1 VPRVGTPALE
11 NSSRNAVARRGGPR
25 LAAVGL
31 AARMSPFHKVEELYD
46 GRIVRIVRSPRA
58 FQSVLE
64 LHHERLLLVEA
75 LNRLG
80 RAGRGLLVDSREA
93 PHSTDDR
100 MQEEFRRFRLDVSR
114 GFDAVA
120 IVVRTKVGMLQVRR
134 LGTQPSSEARAFDEE
149 HAAIEFLLQQVPV
162 APAVPPIP
170 PAR

>member
-1 VPRVGTPALE
+1 
-11 NSSRNAVARRGGPR
+11 
-25 LAAVGL
+25 
-31 AARMSPFHKVEELYD
+31 MSPFHLVDVLYE
-46 GRIVRIVRSPRA
+46 GRVVRIVRSSRA
-58 FQSVLE
+58 FPSVLE
-64 LHHERLLLVEA
+64 LHHERLLLGEA

-134 LGTQPSSEARAFDEE
+134 LGTQPSSEAHAFDDE
-149 HAAIEFLLQQVPV
+149 ATAVAYLLAKVSS
-162 APAVPPIP
+162 AP
-170 PAR
+170 PAPPSSPST

>member
-1 VPRVGTPALE
+1 
-11 NSSRNAVARRGGPR
+11 
-25 LAAVGL
+25 
-31 AARMSPFHKVEELYD
+31 MSPFHRVEVLYE

-64 LHHERLLLVEA
+64 LHHERLLLGDA

-93 PHSTDDR
+93 PHTTDDR

-114 GFDAVA
+114 GFAAVA

-134 LGTQPSSEARAFDEE
+134 LGTQPSSEARPFDDEGV
-149 HAAIEFLLQQVPV
+149 AIEFLLQQVPA
-162 APAVPPIP
+162 APPAAPVPPTI
-170 PAR
+170 

>member
-1 VPRVGTPALE
+1 
-11 NSSRNAVARRGGPR
+11 
-25 LAAVGL
+25 
-31 AARMSPFHKVEELYD
+31 MSPFHRVDVLYA
-46 GRIVRIVRSPRA
+46 GRIVRLVRSSHA

-80 RAGRGLLVDSREA
+80 RARRGLLVDSRDA
-93 PHSTDDR
+93 PHTTDDR

-134 LGTQPSSEARAFDEE
+134 LGTQPSSEARAFDDENL
-149 HAAIEFLLQQVPV
+149 AIEFLLEQVAG
-162 APAVPPIP
+162 APPVPPSP